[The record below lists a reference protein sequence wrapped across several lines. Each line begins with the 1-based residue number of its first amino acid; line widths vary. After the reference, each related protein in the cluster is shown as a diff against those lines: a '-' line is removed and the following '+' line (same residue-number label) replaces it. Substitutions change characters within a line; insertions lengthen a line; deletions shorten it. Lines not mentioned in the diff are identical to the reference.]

1 MAPSGRNLVAD
12 KAFVNGAFGLR
23 RGEGP
28 VDFGATRHDA
38 QGVAPGAHVLWLEHS
53 VANMYLIAA
62 GWVAGAEVTLGGYL
76 ANLVPVRLGNI
87 VGGAGGVAIGYRLA
101 NGAA

>member
-1 MAPSGRNLVAD
+1 MGLSASDAGRDQSISGPQGTMP
-12 KAFVNGAFGLR
+12 K
-23 RGEGP
+23 
-28 VDFGATRHDA
+28 
-38 QGVAPGAHVLWLEHS
+38 GVAPGARVLWLEHS

-62 GWVAGAEVTLGGYL
+62 GWLADAEVTLGGYL

-87 VGGAGGVAIGYRLA
+87 VGGAGGVAISYRLA